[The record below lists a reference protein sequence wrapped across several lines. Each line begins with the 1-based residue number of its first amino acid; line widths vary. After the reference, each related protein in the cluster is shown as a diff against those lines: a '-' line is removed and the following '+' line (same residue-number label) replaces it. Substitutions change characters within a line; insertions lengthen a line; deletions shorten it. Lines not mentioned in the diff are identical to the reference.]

1 MASIIVAEQ
10 LTKWYGS
17 RLAVD
22 RVSLEV
28 RAGEVLGLLGP
39 NGSGKT
45 TILRILTGYLHP
57 SSGTVR
63 IAGLDTVH
71 DALAVK
77 RLVGYVPENAPLYD
91 GMRVREF
98 LGLMARLKGVAGSD
112 VATCVDQVHVRL
124 DLEQVAGRQ
133 IGTLSKGFRQRV
145 AIAQALLG
153 TPDILVLDEPGNGLD
168 PRQTIELRDL
178 IRSLSGAFTVVVSSH
193 ILSEIERVADRAAI
207 LVAGHLLAIHPLRG
221 VEVRRRLRVEVRG
234 DADRV
239 RSHLAQV
246 HGVGAVI
253 AARPSGH
260 DTSVYLLDVDGPG
273 LAERVAAA
281 LVDAGFG
288 LIELRDE
295 SIDLETLFLG
305 LTGGKPPRSAAA

>member
-1 MASIIVAEQ
+1 MASVIVADQ

-28 RAGEVLGLLGP
+28 RAGEILGLLGP

-45 TILRILTGYLHP
+45 TILRILTGYLRP
-57 SSGTVR
+57 SSGTVT
-63 IAGLDTVH
+63 IAGLDTVD

-77 RLVGYVPENAPLYD
+77 RRVGYVPENAPLYD

-98 LGLMARLKGVAGSD
+98 LDLMARLKGVVGAD
-112 VATCVDQVHVRL
+112 VSTSVDAVNARL
-124 DLEQVAGRQ
+124 DLGQVAGRQ

-168 PRQTIELRDL
+168 PRQIIELREL
-178 IRSLSGAFTVVVSSH
+178 IRSLSGPFTVVVSSH
-193 ILSEIERVADRAAI
+193 ILGEIERVADRAAI
-207 LVAGHLLAIHPLRG
+207 LLAGHLLAIHPLRG
-221 VEVRRRLRVEVRG
+221 DEARRRLRVEVRG

-239 RSHLAQV
+239 RISLAQV
-246 HGVGAVI
+246 HGVGAII
-253 AARPSGH
+253 AARPSRA
-260 DTSVYLLDVDGPG
+260 DASAYLLEVNGPG

-281 LVDAGFG
+281 LVDGGFG

-295 SIDLETLFLG
+295 PIDLETLFLG
-305 LTGGKPPRSAAA
+305 LTGGGPPRSAAA